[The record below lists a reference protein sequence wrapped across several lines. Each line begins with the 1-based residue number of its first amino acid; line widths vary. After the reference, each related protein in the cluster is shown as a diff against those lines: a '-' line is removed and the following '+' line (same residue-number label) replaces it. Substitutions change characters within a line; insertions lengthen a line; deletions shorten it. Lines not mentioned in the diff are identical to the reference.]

1 MKEKIIMFIGLCM
14 LLLLAACGKDGNI
27 SPNKMLSKA
36 LAEEEKVS
44 YYGEVSFTSNMK
56 DLNEI
61 TMKEWRDQGKSRVE
75 VMEDGNEVI
84 AVNDGTILQMYQ
96 EATNEVMQF
105 SSEELQDMQISPKEQ
120 INMLLSSIEDTHE
133 VEKLGNEEVSGR
145 DTIHLKATA
154 KEDGELFGDQELWID
169 SEHWVVLKMVMETD
183 AYDSVME
190 YTKIE
195 FNPNFEEGIFELDIP
210 EGTTIE
216 EIDDDSFEE
225 EITLEEA
232 KEILGDN
239 FLYLTE
245 TDKYEI
251 DRITLFALGELD
263 SKTVNF
269 EYKDAGTTIFTLAIT
284 SPAEDDIAEQLEVF
298 GKDAEETQ
306 VRNEEGIYIESGM
319 LRTLI
324 WDEAP
329 FQYSLYPIDPKLTLE
344 ALLEMTAKMEEIE

>member
-1 MKEKIIMFIGLCM
+1 MKKRIVMFIGLCM
-14 LLLLAACGKDGNI
+14 VLLLAACGEDGNM

-36 LAEEEKVS
+36 LAEEENVS
-44 YYGEVSFTSNMK
+44 YYGEVTFTSNMK
-56 DLNEI
+56 ELDEI

-75 VMEDGNEVI
+75 VKEDGNEVI
-84 AVNDGTILQMYQ
+84 AVNDGATLQMYQ

-105 SSEELQDMQISPKEQ
+105 SSEELQDMQMNPKEQ
-120 INMLLSSIEDTHE
+120 INMLLSAIEDTHE

-145 DTIHLKATA
+145 DTVHLKATA

-195 FNPNFEEGIFELDIP
+195 FDPDFEEGIFELDIP
-210 EGTTIE
+210 EDATIE
-216 EIDDDSFEE
+216 EMDDNDFEE
-225 EITLEEA
+225 EISLEEA
-232 KEILGDN
+232 KDILGDS

-245 TDKYEI
+245 ADGHEI
-251 DRITLFALGELD
+251 DRITLFALEELD
-263 SKTVNF
+263 SQIVTL
-269 EYKDAGTTIFTLAIT
+269 EYTKGGTTSFTLAIT
-284 SPAEDDIAEQLEVF
+284 AAEDDIDEQLEVF
-298 GKDAEETQ
+298 GKDAEETE

-324 WDEAP
+324 WNEEA
-329 FQYSLYPIDPKLTLE
+329 FQYSLDPIDPKLILE
-344 ALLEMTAKMEEIE
+344 NLLEMTEEMEEIE